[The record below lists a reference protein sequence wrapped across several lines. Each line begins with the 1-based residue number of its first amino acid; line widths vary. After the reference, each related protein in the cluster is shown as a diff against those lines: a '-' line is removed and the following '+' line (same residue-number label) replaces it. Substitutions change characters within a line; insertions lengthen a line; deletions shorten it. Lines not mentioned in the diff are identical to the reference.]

1 MVKKMRYW
9 VLRYLRI
16 DICQQNGDE
25 DAYHEDN
32 KEYLIVGYLMREH
45 SVKSIEIHHAVQ
57 RYAH

>member
-1 MVKKMRYW
+1 MRYW

-16 DICQQNGDE
+16 DICQQNGDK
-25 DAYHEDN
+25 DTYHEDN

-45 SVKSIEIHHAVQ
+45 SIKSIEIHHAVQ